1 MFLIPYRIIYQ
12 KKHPIKDKTILH
24 PIILYISFRMA
35 EKHKIVSKESLLPF
49 VLVTALFFL
58 WALPNN
64 LNDILI
70 PQFMKSFELT
80 RLQAGLVQSAFY
92 LGYFLLAMPAA
103 LIMDKYNFKTG
114 LIIGLLLFAA
124 GCFLFWPAA
133 GSGRYGFFLFALFVI
148 ASGLAFLETG
158 SNSFIAVLG
167 DPATSEHRLN
177 FSQSFNPLGSM
188 TGVLIGTVFIFSG
201 TELSNIQTEAMKSA
215 GTYKSYLHEEI
226 MRVGP
231 PYLVIGCIILLLA
244 FLIWRTK
251 FPDEKKMTDTKGN
264 DKGKLKAL
272 MHYPHFLR
280 GIAAQFFYVGAQVGT
295 WSFMIQ
301 YLKDYMQ
308 KSEKE
313 AGAMLFISILAFGI
327 GRFVSTALMKSIA
340 PKKLMGAYSVINV
353 ALCATSIIM
362 PGIIGGWALVASSF
376 FMSLMFP
383 TIFALSVKGLGPNT
397 KLGGSM
403 IIMAIIGGAVWTPL
417 MGFISDKTHSMALAI
432 TIPLISYLFIIY
444 YSYLGSKPSGPLYEA
459 PETIATDS

>member
-1 MFLIPYRIIYQ
+1 M
-12 KKHPIKDKTILH
+12 
-24 PIILYISFRMA
+24 S
-35 EKHKIVSKESLLPF
+35 EKHKIVSKESLIPF
-49 VLVTALFFL
+49 ILVTALFFL

-133 GSGRYGFFLFALFVI
+133 SSGSYGFFLFALFII

-158 SNSFIAVLG
+158 SNSFITVLG
-167 DPATSEHRLN
+167 YSTTSEQRLN
-177 FSQSFNPLGSM
+177 FSQAFNPLGSM
-188 TGVLIGTVFIFSG
+188 PGVVIGTVFLFPG
-201 TELSNIQTEAMKSA
+201 TELSVGQIDAMKNA
-215 GTYKSYLHEEI
+215 GTYQSYLQEEI

-231 PYLVIGCIILLLA
+231 PYIVIGSILLIWA
-244 FLIWRTK
+244 FLIWRTR
-251 FPDEKKMTDTKGN
+251 FPVEKKTFDKDGN
-264 DKGKLKAL
+264 DKGKLSAL
-272 MHYPHFLR
+272 IHYPHFIR
-280 GIAAQFFYVGAQVGT
+280 GVVAQFFYVGAQVGT

-313 AGAMLFISILAFGI
+313 AGALLFISILAFGI
-327 GRFVSTALMKSIA
+327 GRFVSTALMKRFE
-340 PKKLMGAYSVINV
+340 PKKLMGAYSAVNV
-353 ALCATSIIM
+353 ALCTIAILV
-362 PGIIGGWALVASSF
+362 PGIMGGWALVATSF

-383 TIFALSVKGLGPNT
+383 TIFALGVKGLGSNA
-397 KLGGSM
+397 KLGGSV
-403 IIMAIIGGAVWTPL
+403 IILASIGGAVWTPL
-417 MGFISDKTHSMALAI
+417 MGFISDTTHSMALAI
-432 TIPLISYLFIIY
+432 TIPLISYLYIIY
-444 YSYLGSKPSGPLYEA
+444 YSYVGSNPSGPLFDA
-459 PETIATDS
+459 AVNVTHD

>member
-1 MFLIPYRIIYQ
+1 
-12 KKHPIKDKTILH
+12 
-24 PIILYISFRMA
+24 MA
-35 EKHKIVSKESLLPF
+35 DKHKIVSKETIIPF
-49 VLVTALFFL
+49 ILVTALFFL

-103 LIMDKYNFKTG
+103 LIMDKYNYKTG
-114 LIIGLLLFAA
+114 LITGLLLFAA

-133 GSGRYGFFLFALFVI
+133 SSGTYGFFLFALFVI

-177 FSQSFNPLGSM
+177 FAQSFNPLGSM
-188 TGVLIGTVFIFSG
+188 TGIIIGTVFIFSG
-201 TELSNIQTEAMKSA
+201 TELSNIQIDTMKSA
-215 GTYKSYLHEEI
+215 GTYSNYLQDEI

-231 PYLVIGCIILLLA
+231 PYLVIGSIILLWA

-251 FPDEKKMTDTKGN
+251 FPVEKLSTGTNGN
-264 DKGKLKAL
+264 DKGKLSAL
-272 MHYPHFLR
+272 IHYPHFIK
-280 GIAAQFFYVGAQVGT
+280 GVAAQFFYIGAQVGT
-295 WSFMIQ
+295 WSFMIP

-313 AGAMLFISILAFGI
+313 AGALLFISITAFGV
-327 GRFVSTALMKSIA
+327 GRFVSTALMKRID
-340 PKKLMGAYSVINV
+340 PKKLMGTYSIINV
-353 ALCATSIIM
+353 ILVATAVLI
-362 PGIIGGWALVASSF
+362 PGVIGGWALIATSF

-383 TIFALSVKGLGPNT
+383 TIFALGVKGLGPNT

-417 MGFISDKTHSMALAI
+417 MGFVSDKSHSMALAFI
-432 TIPLISYLFIIY
+432 VPIISYIFIIY
-444 YSYLGSKPSGPLYEA
+444 YSFIGSKPSGPLFDIR
-459 PETIATDS
+459 ETAIAD

>member
-1 MFLIPYRIIYQ
+1 
-12 KKHPIKDKTILH
+12 
-24 PIILYISFRMA
+24 MA
-35 EKHKIVSKESLLPF
+35 EQHKIVSKEILLPF

-103 LIMDKYNFKTG
+103 LIMDKYNYKTG

-133 GSGRYGFFLFALFVI
+133 SAGRYGFFLFALFVI

-188 TGVLIGTVFIFSG
+188 TGVIIGTVFIFSG
-201 TELSNIQTEAMKSA
+201 TELSNGQIDIMKQA
-215 GTYKSYLHEEI
+215 GTYKPYLHDEI

-231 PYLVIGCIILLLA
+231 PYLVIGSIILLWA
-244 FLIWRTK
+244 FLIWKTK
-251 FPDEKKMTDTKGN
+251 FPVEKKTSDSNGN
-264 DKGKLKAL
+264 DKGKLSAL
-272 MHYPHFLR
+272 IHYPHFIK
-280 GIAAQFFYVGAQVGT
+280 GVVAQFFYIGAQVGT
-295 WSFMIQ
+295 WSFMIA

-308 KSEKE
+308 KSEKD
-313 AGAMLFISILAFGI
+313 AGAMLFISILSFGI
-327 GRFVSTALMKSIA
+327 GRFASTALMKRFE
-340 PKKLMGAYSVINV
+340 PKKLMGAYSFMNV
-353 ALCATSIIM
+353 ALCATAILM
-362 PGIIGGWALVASSF
+362 PGFIDLIAFRVFSIFVSF
-376 FMSLMFP
+376 FNSRR
-383 TIFALSVKGLGPNT
+383 
-397 KLGGSM
+397 M
-403 IIMAIIGGAVWTPL
+403 ILNKVSPF
-417 MGFISDKTHSMALAI
+417 FIK
-432 TIPLISYLFIIY
+432 
-444 YSYLGSKPSGPLYEA
+444 
-459 PETIATDS
+459 

>member
-1 MFLIPYRIIYQ
+1 MP
-12 KKHPIKDKTILH
+12 
-24 PIILYISFRMA
+24 
-35 EKHKIVSKESLLPF
+35 EKHKIVSRETLLPF

-92 LGYFLLAMPAA
+92 LGYFLLALPAA

-114 LIIGLLLFAA
+114 LIIGLLLFAT

-133 GSGRYGFFLFALFVI
+133 SAGRYDFFLFALFVI

-201 TELSNIQTEAMKSA
+201 TELSNSQIDVMKQA
-215 GTYKSYLHEEI
+215 GTYKTYLHDEI

-231 PYLVIGCIILLLA
+231 PYLVMGCIILLWA

-251 FPDEKKMTDTKGN
+251 FPAEKKVPDAEGN
-264 DKGKLKAL
+264 HKGKLSAL
-272 MHYPHFLR
+272 LHYPHFLK
-280 GIAAQFFYVGAQVGT
+280 GVVAQFFYVGAQVGT
-295 WSFMIQ
+295 WSFMIA

-308 KSEKE
+308 KSEKD
-313 AGAMLFISILAFGI
+313 AGAMLFTSILAFGI
-327 GRFVSTALMKSIA
+327 GRFVSTALMKRFE
-340 PKKLMGAYSVINV
+340 PKKLMGTYSIINV
-353 ALCATSIIM
+353 ALCATAILI
-362 PGIIGGWALVASSF
+362 PGFIGGWALVATSF

-383 TIFALSVKGLGPNT
+383 TIFALGVKGLGSNT
-397 KLGGSM
+397 KLGGSV
-403 IIMAIIGGAVWTPL
+403 IVMAIIGGAVWTPI
-417 MGFISDKTHSMALAI
+417 MGLISDASHSMALSI
-432 TIPLISYLFIIY
+432 SIPLISYIFIIY
-444 YSYLGSKPSGPLYEA
+444 YSYIGSKPEGPLYN
-459 PETIATDS
+459 TLDS

>member
-1 MFLIPYRIIYQ
+1 MT
-12 KKHPIKDKTILH
+12 D
-24 PIILYISFRMA
+24 
-35 EKHKIVSKESLLPF
+35 EHKIISKDSILPF

-70 PQFMKSFELT
+70 PQFMKSFELS

-92 LGYFLLAMPAA
+92 MGYFLLAMPAA
-103 LIMDKYNFKTG
+103 LIMEKYNYKTG

-133 GSGRYGFFLFALFVI
+133 STGQYGFFLFALFII

-167 DPATSEHRLN
+167 DPATSERRLN
-177 FSQSFNPLGSM
+177 LSQSFNPLGSM

-201 TELSNIQTEAMKSA
+201 TELSNIQIDKMKLD
-215 GTYKSYLHEEI
+215 GTYPAYLHEEI

-231 PYLVIGCIILLLA
+231 PYIIIGSIILLLA
-244 FLIWRTK
+244 FLIWKTK
-251 FPDEKKMTDTKGN
+251 FPVEKKTTSPDGN
-264 DKGKLKAL
+264 NTGKLSAL
-272 MHYPHFLR
+272 MQYPHFLK
-280 GIAAQFFYVGAQVGT
+280 GVAAQFFYVGAQVGT

-313 AGAMLFISILAFGI
+313 AGTMLFVAILAFGV
-327 GRFVSTALMKSIA
+327 GRFVATALMKHIE
-340 PKKLMGAYSVINV
+340 PRKLMGIYSIINV
-353 ALCATSIIM
+353 LLCSAAVFI
-362 PGIIGGWALVASSF
+362 PGFIGGWALVATSF

-383 TIFALSVKGLGPNT
+383 TIFALGIKGLGPHT

-417 MGFISDKTHSMALAI
+417 MGFISDTTHSMALAI
-432 TIPLISYLFIIY
+432 LVPLASYVFIIY
-444 YSYLGSKPSGPLYEA
+444 YSFVGARISEPANEV
-459 PETIATDS
+459 PEMD